1 MHIANLKFKNIGPF
15 KEGFLKFIDDD
26 AAPAPVTII
35 TGENGTGKTI
45 VLDAIRKVFFGGY
58 GSIERDIEQSAFNPF
73 ISACLKENEIQTEVK
88 VYLRGANETYYYDD
102 IVRRFNS
109 IVKSPPNPTWTWA
122 IDYWTSKLAS
132 DSFKITEWKAPNVNH
147 LYQGA
152 LSGIHKNADLTQTIC
167 FFDYLRTSENPAE
180 KILGEKLYQTLKE
193 IIQLSLTDGEFL
205 YVKRTNFEP
214 IVRQMGT
221 EVTLEKLSSGNLY
234 LIQRM
239 VSMLNKMYAIHI
251 LNKTDV
257 NELCQAKG
265 ILLIDEAENHL
276 HPKWQKTFINSI
288 LQIFPNLQ
296 IILTTHSP
304 FIVASVENARVY
316 VCKSEGDYAVIKD
329 ETDIYSNK
337 PIEEILLTPLFGETL
352 PFNQKISDL
361 MMARKQAIKQGNK
374 EEQHRIEMALKA
386 INPQYFSFFDIDEL
400 LQKINAE

>member
-1 MHIANLKFKNIGPF
+1 MHIANLEFKNIGPF
-15 KEGFLKFIDDD
+15 KEGALKFIDDD

-45 VLDAIRKVFFGGY
+45 VLDAIRKVFLGWY
-58 GSIERDIEQSAFNPF
+58 ENIERDIEKVKNDAP
-73 ISACLKENEIQTEVK
+73 IRMEINSEHAHVWGGQVIFSGVK
-88 VYLRGANETYYYDD
+88 TNIKSKPLHY
-102 IVRRFNS
+102 RFEGS
-109 IVKSPPNPTWTWA
+109 IPNPTWTWA

-132 DSFKITEWKAPNVNH
+132 DSFKIREWKAPNVNH

-352 PFNQKISDL
+352 PFNQKISNL

-374 EEQHRIEMALKA
+374 EEQHHIEMALKA